1 MPAGKIN
8 NLAKQLS
15 QAYASYKK
23 HPCLKN
29 QSTLMDRLDEFVSH
43 FESLEDLMRADVIN
57 ANF

>member
-8 NLAKQLS
+8 NSAKQLS
-15 QAYASYKK
+15 QAYATYKK
-23 HPCLKN
+23 HPCLEN
-29 QSTLMDRLDEFVSH
+29 QSTLMDCLEEFASH